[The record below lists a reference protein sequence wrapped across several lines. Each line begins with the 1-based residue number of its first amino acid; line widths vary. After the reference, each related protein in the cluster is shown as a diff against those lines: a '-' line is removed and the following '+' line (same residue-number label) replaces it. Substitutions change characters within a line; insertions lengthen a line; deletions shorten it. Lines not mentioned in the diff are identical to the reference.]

1 MQALEQATSGGKSLE
16 EIEGEML
23 QGTQVD
29 CPITHHFGPD
39 IYIRE
44 ALMPAGTMVMG
55 HAHRKPSMNVMVAGK
70 MAVLIDGV
78 AQIMEAP
85 MIFTAPAGRKLAYII
100 EDVVIQNVY
109 ATSETDVQKLED
121 QIVDK
126 SATWQEHKLQADA
139 ALLLIAAEEDI

>member
-1 MQALEQATSGGKSLE
+1 MQALEQTTSGSKSLE

-23 QGTQVD
+23 AGTQVD

>member
-1 MQALEQATSGGKSLE
+1 MQALEQITNSGKSLE
-16 EIEGEML
+16 EIEGAML
-23 QGTQVD
+23 EGTQVE

-100 EDVVIQNVY
+100 EDVVIHNVY
-109 ATSETDVQKLED
+109 ATSETDVHKLED

-126 SATWQEHKLQADA
+126 SATWQDHKLQADA
-139 ALLLIAAEEDI
+139 ALLLIAAEEET